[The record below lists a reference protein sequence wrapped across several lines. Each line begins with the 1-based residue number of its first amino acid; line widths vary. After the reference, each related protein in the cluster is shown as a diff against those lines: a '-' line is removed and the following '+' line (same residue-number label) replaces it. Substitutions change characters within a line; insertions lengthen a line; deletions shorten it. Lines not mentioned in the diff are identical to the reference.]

1 VTDSNTET
9 MNRSILVADNNP
21 AILQL
26 LEIGLKDYGYDVLT
40 SSKAMDAINIAK
52 KRKFQFALLD
62 IYLPDMS
69 GIDLGVEIKK
79 YIPGIII
86 IFITGYPGIKSS
98 IEALRHCAYDYI
110 IKPFKI
116 MQVVS
121 ILERASKELNLIG
134 QNQDNL
140 KIIRKLKEEN
150 KQLKAMLKKLMPDE
164 NRINA
169 KTYDKSGVLRS
180 DKILAL
186 RSYEQ
191 HLSSDVSEK
200 KNKNN
205 SQ

>member
-1 VTDSNTET
+1 MTGSNTET
-9 MNRSILVADNNP
+9 MNRSILIVDDNP

-26 LEIGLKDYGYDVLT
+26 LEIGLKDYGYEVLT
-40 SSKAMDAINIAK
+40 SAKAVDAINIAK

-62 IYLPDMS
+62 ICLPDMS
-69 GIDLGVEIKK
+69 GIDLGMEIKK

-98 IEALRHCAYDYI
+98 IEALRHHAYDYL
-110 IKPFKI
+110 IKPFKV

-121 ILERASKELNLIG
+121 ILERASRELQLIG
-134 QNQDNL
+134 ENQNNL

-164 NRINA
+164 SRINA
-169 KTYDKSGVLRS
+169 KIYDKSGALRS
-180 DKILAL
+180 DTLLAL

-205 SQ
+205 N

>member
-1 VTDSNTET
+1 
-9 MNRSILVADNNP
+9 
-21 AILQL
+21 

-79 YIPGIII
+79 YILGFII

-164 NRINA
+164 SRINA

-205 SQ
+205 S